1 MSDLVLT
8 HGGSAGLALELGL
21 LLVPAVILFWL
32 MRRSKRL
39 EAGEGEESRVR
50 SANPGEGEASDPDS

>member
-1 MSDLVLT
+1 VSDLVLA
-8 HGGSAGLALELGL
+8 HGGTAGFALELGL

-39 EAGEGEESRVR
+39 ESDEGEESGVR
-50 SANPGEGEASDPDS
+50 SGTPGEGEASDGDS

>member
-8 HGGSAGLALELGL
+8 HGGTAGFALELGL

-39 EAGEGEESRVR
+39 EAGEGKESGVR
-50 SANPGEGEASDPDS
+50 SGPSGEGETSDGDS